1 MGDIL
6 PFLTM
11 SEIEAARLR
20 EATLGEA
27 DRLDP
32 QRIRAGARAG
42 QYALPRRVMFDEAFV
57 AHRDAFALMTEVAL
71 DPAVAWPPEEDDGT
85 GEAG

>member
-1 MGDIL
+1 MMGDVL

-27 DRLDP
+27 DRLEP
-32 QRIRAGARAG
+32 RRIAGGARAG
-42 QYALPRRVMFDEAFV
+42 RYALPRRVMFDEAFV
-57 AHRDAFALMTEVAL
+57 THRDAFALMTEVAL
-71 DPAVAWPPEEDDGT
+71 DPAEAWPPAPDGE
-85 GEAG
+85 EAG